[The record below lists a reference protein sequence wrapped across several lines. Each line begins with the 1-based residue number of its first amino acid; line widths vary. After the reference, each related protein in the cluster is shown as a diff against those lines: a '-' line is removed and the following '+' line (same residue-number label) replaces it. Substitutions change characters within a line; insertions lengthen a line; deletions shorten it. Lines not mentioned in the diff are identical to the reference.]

1 SYRAKHKFGEERATM
16 TYETIL
22 YERRGTVA
30 LITLNRPQ
38 RLNAMNGV
46 MLRELHRAMDA
57 AEGDAEV
64 RAVVLA
70 GAGSGFCSGFDLK
83 EQAEAKPSG
92 VAQWRPLLQ
101 RDFDAIMRFW
111 RSPKPTIA
119 AVRGPCL
126 AGGCELALACDITV
140 AAEDAMFGEPEL
152 RFGAGIVVMLLPWLI
167 GPKRAK
173 QLLFTGDDKITAR
186 RAEAIGLVNEVV
198 ATGEELARALHI
210 AADLSVIDAMA
221 LRETKRA
228 VNRTYEIMGMGEALE
243 AALDIDLQ
251 IEGEGTADKRQ
262 FMEIARCDGLRA
274 AIAWRDA
281 RFAAGKTR

>member
-1 SYRAKHKFGEERATM
+1 M

-22 YERRGTVA
+22 YERRGPVA

-46 MLRELHRAMDA
+46 MLRELHLAMDA
-57 AEGDAEV
+57 AEGDTEV
-64 RAVVLA
+64 RAIVLA

-111 RSPKPTIA
+111 HSPKPTIA

-126 AGGCELALACDITV
+126 AGGCELALACDITI

-173 QLLFTGDDKITAR
+173 QLLFTGDDKIAAR

-198 ATGEELARALHI
+198 AVGEELPRALRI

-262 FMEIARCDGLRA
+262 FMEIARRDGLRA

-281 RFAAGKTR
+281 RFDAAKTR